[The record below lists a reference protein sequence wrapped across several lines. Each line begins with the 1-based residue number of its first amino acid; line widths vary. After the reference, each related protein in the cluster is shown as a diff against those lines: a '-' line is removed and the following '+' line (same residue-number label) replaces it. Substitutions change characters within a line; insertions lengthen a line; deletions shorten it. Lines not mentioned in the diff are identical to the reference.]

1 MKTMKKITAA
11 VSAGLVLSAS
21 AVCAYAEKP
30 AGFENENAA
39 LSAELIARYDSQAI
53 SADGGSMEIIVY
65 NKANGYAYAVS
76 GIKGAIAAIN
86 IGGMEKSDDVA
97 KLSGTESD
105 VKELVS
111 KAENLGGFVYGDI
124 TSVSVSPDKTK
135 LAACIQHE
143 DDSKNGAVA
152 VFSFGEN
159 GELVNP
165 VLYSVGVQPD
175 MVTFA
180 DNSTIL
186 TANEGEPREGY
197 ADGTV
202 DPKGSVSIVD
212 ISNGTV
218 KTVGFEKFTAD
229 ELIAKN
235 IIIGKANDKILEP
248 EFDLEPEYIAVSGNG
263 EKAYVSLQ
271 EANAVAVL
279 NIKTGEFENISS
291 VGFEDYSA
299 VAVDLKDDGE
309 YKAETYENL
318 VGARLPDAISIYETN
333 GKTYILTANEGDAR
347 EWDDYCNEIK
357 DKKAIGS
364 SIRVIDSECAA
375 GLPEGKTVMFGSRSF
390 SIFEVT
396 ADGLTEVFDSK
407 NDFEALTAKYLP
419 AFFNCSNN
427 EIEIDGRSQK
437 KGPEPETVT
446 VGNINGREY
455 AFIALERIGGI
466 MIYDITEPA
475 SAQFVNYINS
485 RDFSAE
491 ISGDVSPEGLYFA
504 AADNGKKSMLLAANE
519 VSGTVA
525 VYELSAAGN
534 EGAGTDTDIPNTGV
548 GLAIAPA
555 ITAAAATLTAALKK
569 RR

>member
-1 MKTMKKITAA
+1 MKKMKKVTAA
-11 VSAGLVLSAS
+11 VSAALVLSAS
-21 AVCAYAEKP
+21 TVCAFAEKP

-39 LSAELIARYDSQAI
+39 LSAELVARYDSGAI
-53 SADGGSMEIIVY
+53 SADGGSMEIVVY

-86 IGGMEKSDDVA
+86 IGAAKKSDDVA
-97 KLSGTESD
+97 KLSGTEFN

-111 KAENLGGFVYGDI
+111 KADNLGGFVYGDI
-124 TSVSVSPDKTK
+124 TSIAVSPDKTK

-143 DDSKNGAVA
+143 DYSKNGAVA

-159 GELVNP
+159 GKLVNP
-165 VLYSVGVQPD
+165 VLYNVGVQPD

-180 DNSTIL
+180 NDSTIL

-202 DPKGSVSIVD
+202 DPKGSVSVVD
-212 ISNGTV
+212 IANGAV
-218 KTVGFEKFTAD
+218 KTVGFEKFTAY

-235 IIIGKANDKILEP
+235 IIIGKANGKILEP

-279 NIKTGEFENISS
+279 NVKKGEFENISS
-291 VGFEDYSA
+291 VGFEDYSK

-318 VGARLPDAISIYETN
+318 VGARLPDAISIYEAN
-333 GKTYILTANEGDAR
+333 GKIFVLTANEGDAR
-347 EWDDYCNEIK
+347 EWGDYCNEIK

-375 GLPEGKTVMFGSRSF
+375 GLPDGKTVMFGGRSF

-407 NDFEALTAKYLP
+407 NDFEILTAKYLP
-419 AFFNCSNN
+419 EFFNCSNN
-427 EIEIDGRSQK
+427 EIKIDGRSQK
-437 KGPEPETVT
+437 KGPEPETVA

-485 RDFSAE
+485 RDFTSE

-504 AADNGKKSMLLAANE
+504 QADDGKKPMLIAANE

-534 EGAGTDTDIPNTGV
+534 AGTNNENPDTGV

-555 ITAAAATLTAALKK
+555 ITAAAVALTAVLKK

>member
-1 MKTMKKITAA
+1 M
-11 VSAGLVLSAS
+11 
-21 AVCAYAEKP
+21 
-30 AGFENENAA
+30 
-39 LSAELIARYDSQAI
+39 
-53 SADGGSMEIIVY
+53 
-65 NKANGYAYAVS
+65 
-76 GIKGAIAAIN
+76 
-86 IGGMEKSDDVA
+86 
-97 KLSGTESD
+97 
-105 VKELVS
+105 
-111 KAENLGGFVYGDI
+111 
-124 TSVSVSPDKTK
+124 
-135 LAACIQHE
+135 
-143 DDSKNGAVA
+143 A

-159 GELVNP
+159 GALVNP

-186 TANEGEPREGY
+186 TANEGELREGY
-197 ADGTV
+197 ADDTL
-202 DPKGSVSIVD
+202 DPKGSVSVVD
-212 ISNGTV
+212 VANGDV
-218 KTVGFEKFTAD
+218 KTVGFEKFSAD

-235 IIIGKANDKILEP
+235 IIIGKANGKILEP
-248 EFDLEPEYIAVSGNG
+248 EFDLEPEYIAVSSDG

-291 VGFEDYSA
+291 VGFEDYSK

-333 GKTYILTANEGDAR
+333 GKTFVLTANEGDAR
-347 EWDDYCNEIK
+347 EWGDYCNEIK

-375 GLPEGKTVMFGSRSF
+375 GLPDGKTVMFGGRSF

-407 NDFEALTAKYLP
+407 NDFEILTAKYLP
-419 AFFNCSNN
+419 EFFNCSNN
-427 EIEIDGRSQK
+427 EIKIDGRSQK
-437 KGPEPETVT
+437 KGPEPETVA

-485 RDFSAE
+485 RDFTSE

-504 AADNGKKSMLLAANE
+504 QADDGKKPMLIAANE

-534 EGAGTDTDIPNTGV
+534 AGTNNENPDTGV

-555 ITAAAATLTAALKK
+555 ITAAAVALTAVLKK